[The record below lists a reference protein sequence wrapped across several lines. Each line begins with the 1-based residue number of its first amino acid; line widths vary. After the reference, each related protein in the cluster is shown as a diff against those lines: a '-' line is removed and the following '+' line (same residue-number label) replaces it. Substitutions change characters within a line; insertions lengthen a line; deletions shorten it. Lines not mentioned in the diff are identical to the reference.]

1 MKNVFLIL
9 SVVLSLSLLLTCKT
23 SKIQTD
29 NTVAKSIQVKDAIR
43 IDSTKFGFGV
53 CEPSICISPVNK
65 DHIAAASI
73 LNWSYTSEDGGQ
85 TWQKTGLKSSYGVY
99 GDPVVRID
107 SDGIIY
113 YAHLSNPEGLAY
125 RSESFLDRIVVQRSE
140 DHGQTWTDGSFPAV
154 RGAKDQ
160 DKQWMAIDQ
169 TNNHIYMTWTE
180 FDKYGSEQAVDKSR
194 ILFSKSTDQGL
205 SWSDPFSISQLE
217 GDCIDDDMTTE
228 GAVPSVGPNGE
239 LYVTWA
245 YNSKLYFDKS
255 FDSGD
260 TWQDEDQ
267 VVASQIGGW
276 SYQIPGLSRCNGM
289 PITEVDLSDGPRR
302 GTIYINWSDQR
313 NGENDTDVWLMSS
326 KDHGETWTKPMR
338 VNNDSPGK
346 HQFLTWMD
354 VDPVTG
360 DIAIVFYDRR
370 HYSDEETDVFLAYS
384 QDGGGSFTNH
394 KINSESFS
402 PNEQIFFGD
411 YNDIS
416 AYDGRIRPI
425 WTQNNGLEL
434 SVWTAIIEVE

>member
-1 MKNVFLIL
+1 MKNVSLIL
-9 SVVLSLSLLLTCKT
+9 IAAFAFSVISACKT
-23 SKIQTD
+23 SKSSPALIDT
-29 NTVAKSIQVKDAIR
+29 KSISIGEAIR

-65 DHIAAASI
+65 DHIAAASV
-73 LNWSYTSEDGGQ
+73 LNWSYTSTDGGL
-85 TWQKTGLKSSYGVY
+85 TWSKTALNSSLGVY

-107 SDGIIY
+107 TDGIIY
-113 YAHLSNPEGLAY
+113 YSHLSNPDGLAY

-140 DHGQTWTDGSFPAV
+140 DHGKTWTDGSFPAV

-169 TNNHIYMTWTE
+169 RNNHLYMTWTE
-180 FDKYGSEQAVDKSR
+180 FDKYGSEEATDKSR
-194 ILFSKSTDQGL
+194 ILFSKSIDQGL
-205 SWSDPFSISQLE
+205 SWSEPMPISQLE

-228 GAVPSVGPNGE
+228 GAVPAVGPNGE
-239 LYVTWA
+239 VYVTWA
-245 YNSKLYFDKS
+245 YNSQLYFDKS
-255 FDSGD
+255 FDGGT

-267 VVASQIGGW
+267 LIASQQGGW

-289 PITEVDLSDGPRR
+289 PITEVDLSNGPKR
-302 GTIYINWSDQR
+302 GTIYVNWSDQR
-313 NGENDTDVWLMSS
+313 NGENDTDVWLISS
-326 KDHGETWTKPMR
+326 RDQGKTWTNPLR

-370 HYSDEETDVFLAYS
+370 HYENEETDVYLAYS
-384 QDGGGSFTNH
+384 QDGGKSFTND
-394 KINSESFS
+394 KISKQSFT
-402 PNEQIFFGD
+402 PNDQIFFGD

-416 AYDGRIRPI
+416 AFDGRVRPI
-425 WTQNNGLEL
+425 WTQNDGLEL
-434 SVWTAIIEVE
+434 SVWTAIIEVD